1 MNIPQIAWE
10 NFEEE
15 EIHRVLTIFF
25 EENNWKVYNIHK
37 IQKSMEKGADL
48 LVNADSKK
56 IAISVKM
63 KPRAKDRS
71 QLFDLS
77 ERKEDEKYYIFI
89 KDPAPLFKEHMEKF
103 KEIKFLSKQ
112 SLNEWLFKLNPY
124 LYTSLLLDNQKV
136 IYELVKIKHQ
146 LCIFYEEYKKEYNK
160 NKTTIKQTLDKDNL
174 NILWRLKDDTAS
186 LYKIFRFIQYMF
198 EIVENKKP
206 NLEEDIIFVRGFVN
220 SLKSIENY
228 ILNINNYFQEFYE
241 KNKSFVHYAIYQT
254 KDRSLWFSIFN
265 FEPLIPKYVKM
276 IFQKRENMK
285 SSEKLNSFENANEL
299 SYDKFNILSLI
310 AEKNRILANFM
321 IAIESFVDY
330 LFYF

>member
-1 MNIPQIAWE
+1 MNIPQIPWE

-15 EIHRVLTIFF
+15 EIHKVLTIFF
-25 EENNWKVYNIHK
+25 EENNWKVYSIHK
-37 IQKSMEKGADL
+37 IQKSIEKGADL
-48 LVNADSKK
+48 LVHADSKK

-89 KDPAPLFKEHMEKF
+89 KDPAPLFKECMEKF

-186 LYKIFRFIQYMF
+186 LYKIFCFIQYMF
-198 EIVENKKP
+198 EIVEDKKP

-228 ILNINNYFQEFYE
+228 ILNIITIF
-241 KNKSFVHYAIYQT
+241 KNFMRKIRVLFIMLYI
-254 KDRSLWFSIFN
+254 KLKIDRFGSAYS
-265 FEPLIPKYVKM
+265 V
-276 IFQKRENMK
+276 
-285 SSEKLNSFENANEL
+285 
-299 SYDKFNILSLI
+299 LSL
-310 AEKNRILANFM
+310 
-321 IAIESFVDY
+321 SFPNM
-330 LFYF
+330 LK